1 MEINKGE
8 LKKVLTE
15 QREDYQRYL
24 GVLVENFESQVKI
37 VAESVSGIQDQLIT
51 IRDMV
56 VKNTENIGIIKI
68 STIMAT
74 PNIMRE

>member
-24 GVLVENFESQVKI
+24 GVLAENFESQVKM

-51 IRDMV
+51 IIEEVFYVIR
-56 VKNTENIGIIKI
+56 K
-68 STIMAT
+68 
-74 PNIMRE
+74 

>member
-24 GVLVENFESQVKI
+24 GVLAENFESQVKM

-51 IRDMV
+51 I
-56 VKNTENIGIIKI
+56 IKEVFYVI
-68 STIMAT
+68 
-74 PNIMRE
+74 RK

>member
-24 GVLVENFESQVKI
+24 GVLAENFESQVKM